1 MNKLKQLYITF
12 LSKWNDGTLYKT
24 SYITNR
30 EIFRHSVYTVLL
42 LVMGGLFLCADLYFL
57 GNLSLMVSF
66 YLGKGVVGI
75 YKSVADSNTAVV
87 EEKGCD
93 NE

>member
-1 MNKLKQLYITF
+1 MNKLKQLYKTF

-30 EIFRHSVYTVLL
+30 EIFRHNVYTMSL
-42 LVMGGLFLCADLYFL
+42 LVMGGGFLCVDLYFL
-57 GNLSLMVSF
+57 GNLSLVVSF

-75 YKSVADSNTAVV
+75 YKSVADSSCGIAV
-87 EEKGCD
+87 EDSGK
-93 NE
+93 

>member
-1 MNKLKQLYITF
+1 MNKIKQLYKTF

-30 EIFRHSVYTVLL
+30 GLFRHSIYTILL
-42 LVMGGLFLCADLYFL
+42 LVMGGVFLCVGLYFL
-57 GNLSLMVSF
+57 GNLSLVVSF

-75 YKSVADSNTAVV
+75 YKSVADSVPD
-87 EEKGCD
+87 EEEESD